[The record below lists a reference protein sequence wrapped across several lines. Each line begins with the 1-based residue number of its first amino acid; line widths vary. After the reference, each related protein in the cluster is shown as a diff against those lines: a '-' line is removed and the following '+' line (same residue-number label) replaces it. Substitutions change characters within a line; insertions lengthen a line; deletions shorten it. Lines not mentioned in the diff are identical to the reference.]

1 MSYWF
6 QVLRNS
12 GLLGTLVTLSILIT
26 IMGLL
31 SPIFIIHIFNRY
43 IAFGLEGT
51 LLFLMIGAISVA
63 IFEFLFRNLRNKNTI
78 KVKKSC

>member
-63 IFEFLFRNLRNKNTI
+63 ILNFFLEI
-78 KVKKSC
+78 

>member
-12 GLLGTLVTLSILIT
+12 GLLGTLVTLSVLIT

-51 LLFLMIGAISVA
+51 LLFLMMGAISVA
-63 IFEFLFRNLRNKNTI
+63 IFEFLF
-78 KVKKSC
+78 

>member
-12 GLLGTLVTLSILIT
+12 GLLGILVTLSILIT

-51 LLFLMIGAISVA
+51 LLFLMMGAISVA
-63 IFEFLFRNLRNKNTI
+63 IFEFLCTI
-78 KVKKSC
+78 YLDF